1 MKFHLMQ
8 RPTILLIAI
17 ALALACA
24 APESTQKVDTRDAI
38 SVYYVT
44 APELKV
50 HESPSDQAAV
60 VTRFL
65 NGESAAVLSRRNDDW
80 VEVRTANGS
89 GWAHMS
95 ELGSAD
101 AAKQTADNPTPQFQT
116 VPAPISA
123 PSTHG
128 TIYIEA
134 NVNTDGQVTSAKII
148 TNTTGNDDLG
158 QRNIQALEQS
168 RFYPIVIKGE
178 KKPFVYY
185 YRVDY

>member
-1 MKFHLMQ
+1 MKNFEFRMKNCGTADLGLLNSSFEIRNSKFSERMQ
-8 RPTILLIAI
+8 RPTILLIT
-17 ALALACA
+17 LAVVLACR

-38 SVYYVT
+38 AIYYVN

-50 HESPSDQAAV
+50 HAAPSDQAAV

-101 AAKQTADNPTPQFQT
+101 AAKQAADSPSPRFEKG
-116 VPAPISA
+116 PAPISA

-128 TIYIEA
+128 PIYIEA
-134 NVNTDGQVTSAKII
+134 NVK
-148 TNTTGNDDLG
+148 
-158 QRNIQALEQS
+158 
-168 RFYPIVIKGE
+168 
-178 KKPFVYY
+178 
-185 YRVDY
+185 

>member
-1 MKFHLMQ
+1 MQ
-8 RPTILLIAI
+8 KPIILLT
-17 ALALACA
+17 ALAVVLASACSP
-24 APESTQKVDTRDAI
+24 PESTQKVDTRDAI
-38 SVYYVT
+38 AIYYVT
-44 APELKV
+44 TPELKV
-50 HESPSDQAAV
+50 HAAPSDQAAV

-65 NGESAAVLSRRNDDW
+65 SGESAAVLSRRNDDW

-101 AAKQTADNPTPQFQT
+101 ATKQDSRNPSPRFER

-134 NVNTDGQVTSAKII
+134 NVNTDGQITSAKLI
-148 TNTTGNDDLG
+148 TNTTGSDDLG
-158 QRNIQALEQS
+158 QRNIQARL
-168 RFYPIVIKGE
+168 R
-178 KKPFVYY
+178 
-185 YRVDY
+185 

>member
-1 MKFHLMQ
+1 MMQ
-8 RPTILLIAI
+8 RPTTLLIT
-17 ALALACA
+17 LAAAFACG
-24 APESTQKVDTRDAI
+24 APESTQKVDTRAAI
-38 SVYYVT
+38 AIYYVT

-50 HESPSDQAAV
+50 HAAPSDQAAV
-60 VTRFL
+60 LTKFL

-101 AAKQTADNPTPQFQT
+101 AAKQTSDNPSPRFEK

-148 TNTTGNDDLG
+148 TNTTGSDELG
-158 QRNIQALEQS
+158 QRNIQALEQA
-168 RFYPIVIKGE
+168 RFYPIVVKGE

>member
-1 MKFHLMQ
+1 MQ
-8 RPTILLIAI
+8 RLTIVITALLAFS
-17 ALALACA
+17 CA

-38 SVYYVT
+38 ALYYVT

-50 HESPSDQAAV
+50 HATPSDQAEV

-95 ELGSAD
+95 ELGSAGQ
-101 AAKQTADNPTPQFQT
+101 AQQSAENPTPRFEK
-116 VPAPISA
+116 VPAPVTS

-148 TNTTGNDDLG
+148 TNTTGSDELG
-158 QRNIQALEQS
+158 QRNVQALEQS

>member
-1 MKFHLMQ
+1 MVVLVL
-8 RPTILLIAI
+8 TLS
-17 ALALACA
+17 CG

-38 SVYYVT
+38 AIYYVT

-50 HESPSDQAAV
+50 HAKPSDQAEV
-60 VTRFL
+60 VTKFL

-101 AAKQTADNPTPQFQT
+101 QAKQTVENPTPRFEK
-116 VPAPISA
+116 VPAPIAS
-123 PSTHG
+123 PGTHG

-148 TNTTGNDDLG
+148 TNTTGSDDLAR
-158 QRNIQALEQS
+158 RNIEALEQS